1 MSERNR
7 KASIPRGDTLTKHQ
21 PVGGEILIPNNMPR
35 SVLEFSGIAWVCAG
49 IMTLV
54 LRLRITLSALPLRMD
69 ILSVGINV
77 CSAKSGHAGLT
88 SMLEMVWPCPSTC
101 PQ

>member
-7 KASIPRGDTLTKHQ
+7 KASIPRGYTLIKHQ

-69 ILSVGINV
+69 MLSVGINV
-77 CSAKSGHAGLT
+77 CLVPKAD
-88 SMLEMVWPCPSTC
+88 MPV
-101 PQ
+101 

>member
-1 MSERNR
+1 M
-7 KASIPRGDTLTKHQ
+7 
-21 PVGGEILIPNNMPR
+21 PNNMPR

-69 ILSVGINV
+69 MLSVGINV
-77 CSAKSGHAGLT
+77 CLVPKAD
-88 SMLEMVWPCPSTC
+88 MPV
-101 PQ
+101 

>member
-7 KASIPRGDTLTKHQ
+7 KASIPRGDTLIKHQ

-54 LRLRITLSALPLRMD
+54 LRLRITLSALPLRTEM
-69 ILSVGINV
+69 LSVGINV
-77 CSAKSGHAGLT
+77 CLVPKAD
-88 SMLEMVWPCPSTC
+88 MPV
-101 PQ
+101 

>member
-1 MSERNR
+1 
-7 KASIPRGDTLTKHQ
+7 
-21 PVGGEILIPNNMPR
+21 MPR

-69 ILSVGINV
+69 MLSVGITV
-77 CSAKSGHAGLT
+77 CLVPKAD
-88 SMLEMVWPCPSTC
+88 MPV
-101 PQ
+101 

>member
-1 MSERNR
+1 
-7 KASIPRGDTLTKHQ
+7 
-21 PVGGEILIPNNMPR
+21 MPR
-35 SVLEFSGIAWVCAG
+35 SVLEFSGITWVCAG

-88 SMLEMVWPCPSTC
+88 
-101 PQ
+101 

>member
-7 KASIPRGDTLTKHQ
+7 KASIPRGDTLIKHQ
-21 PVGGEILIPNNMPR
+21 PVGGEILIPNNMP
-35 SVLEFSGIAWVCAG
+35 VLEFSGIAWVCAG

-69 ILSVGINV
+69 MLSVGINV
-77 CSAKSGHAGLT
+77 CLVPKAD
-88 SMLEMVWPCPSTC
+88 MPV
-101 PQ
+101 

>member
-7 KASIPRGDTLTKHQ
+7 KASIPRGYTLIKHQ

-69 ILSVGINV
+69 MLSVGINV
-77 CSAKSGHAGLT
+77 CLVPKADMPVGLQC
-88 SMLEMVWPCPSTC
+88 WKCPSTC

>member
-1 MSERNR
+1 M
-7 KASIPRGDTLTKHQ
+7 
-21 PVGGEILIPNNMPR
+21 PNNMPR
-35 SVLEFSGIAWVCAG
+35 SVLEFSGITWVCAG

-77 CSAKSGHAGLT
+77 CLVPKAD
-88 SMLEMVWPCPSTC
+88 MPV
-101 PQ
+101 